1 MSSPKRPS
9 SLASTE
15 ITTQPPSEK
24 IINAATPHPPDGAS
38 DPWLVSFSPGDPEN
52 PLVRI
57 SIDFSPLPS
66 NFLPS
71 LAELVQME
79 TMVDHPRRGHLSFKC
94 VRLTCT
100 FGIHSHLPN
109 PFVLEHSPA
118 LLRQTCSRR

>member
-15 ITTQPPSEK
+15 ITTKPPSEK
-24 IINAATPHPPDGAS
+24 INSVIAHPPDGTS
-38 DPWLVSFSPGDPEN
+38 DPWLVTFTPGDPEN

-57 SIDFSPLPS
+57 PNYFSPPQS

-79 TMVDHPRRGHLSFKC
+79 TMVDHPRWGHLSFKC
-94 VRLTCT
+94 VRLTSVI
-100 FGIHSHLPN
+100 GMHSHLPN
-109 PFVLEHSPA
+109 PS
-118 LLRQTCSRR
+118 